1 MILTNNKIM
10 LIYGFNEDEKAN
22 IEDIIK
28 ENKLPHYKIIEKNM
42 VKMTIKNVLE
52 GLKFEIYNSELPEEK
67 AILFNN
73 FSDEELDLA
82 IKNFIDIGGV
92 RPILAVIT
100 PTSIDWTFEYL
111 LEHLI
116 EEREWFK
123 KNNPN

>member
-1 MILTNNKIM
+1 MILTNNKVM

-42 VKMTIKNVLE
+42 VKMTIKSILE

-73 FSDEELDLA
+73 YSDEELDLA
-82 IKNFIDIGGV
+82 IKNFIDIGGL

-111 LEHLI
+111 IEHLI